1 MTKPALMNPD
11 GTCVRCGHMATEHAN
26 GCSQCSCDLI
36 AEAAKEPEDTEGIGN
51 TIDVDFGI
59 KLREP

>member
-1 MTKPALMNPD
+1 
-11 GTCVRCGHMATEHAN
+11 MATEHAN
-26 GCSQCSCDLI
+26 GCSQCGCDLI

-59 KLREP
+59 KLRKP